1 VYIRRYLPL
10 AALALVLATTFG
22 GCAGNQPAPVGA
34 RELAETQTFPFYR
47 VYWAGPRFGRYR
59 LVAADGL
66 ADYVSSVGENVYYG
80 NCLPGRTSA
89 VGGGG
94 CELPLQV
101 NTLIYTRHANAP
113 LGAQRN
119 TVLRGVPAT
128 IYNENRR
135 VALYSGREEIIVSS
149 DDLAD
154 ALRAVSRLRPI
165 NAPGSATGNL
175 PAPVYC
181 PGLSGPR
188 PQAVRVALAALP
200 GHVCQRVESTLKIDR
215 ALFGKG

>member
-1 VYIRRYLPL
+1 MT
-10 AALALVLATTFG
+10 ALALALAAAAG
-22 GCAGNQPAPVGA
+22 GCAGNQPAPVGT

-47 VYWAGPRFGRYR
+47 VYWTGPRFGPYR

-66 ADYVSSVGENVYYG
+66 ANYVGSVGENVYYG
-80 NCLPGRTSA
+80 NCLPGKTSA
-89 VGGGG
+89 LGGGG

-101 NTLIYTRHANAP
+101 NTLIYARHANAP
-113 LGAQRN
+113 LGMQHN

-128 IYNENRR
+128 IYNENRA

-154 ALRAVSRLRPI
+154 ALRAASLLRPI

-188 PQAVRVALAALP
+188 PPAVRAALAALP
-200 GHVCQRVESTLKIDR
+200 GHACQQVESTLAIDR